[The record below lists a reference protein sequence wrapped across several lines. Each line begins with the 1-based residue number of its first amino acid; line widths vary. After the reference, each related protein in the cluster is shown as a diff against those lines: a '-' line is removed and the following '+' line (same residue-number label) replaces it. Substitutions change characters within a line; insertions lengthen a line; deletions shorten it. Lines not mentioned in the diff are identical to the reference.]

1 MSRYWQSPQSNPR
14 LDAQCSCGQARADW
28 LATMYAPSGASGA
41 AAALSASGPSEAHI
55 AAAGAAGRG
64 HVRGAP
70 GDHNASEELTQRGEL
85 HGYVLSSLRD
95 GAEVER
101 ALLPVISMTKIAG
114 CHGDLVAPPWY
125 HSQHLAGLRRQP
137 EGFWAY
143 ARRLVG
149 LGGWG
154 AGSPGSDADP
164 DALPWEQRV
173 PRLFFR
179 GSTTGGG
186 FKVGTPYE
194 RFHRHRLVE
203 LAANDSRMDIGFT
216 NFLQARA
223 PVPTV

>member
-1 MSRYWQSPQSNPR
+1 MR
-14 LDAQCSCGQARADW
+14 LRARAEPLPRSQRRARARRTSLRQVLPGEGTFAER
-28 LATMYAPSGASGA
+28 LATTCA
-41 AAALSASGPSEAHI
+41 
-55 AAAGAAGRG
+55 
-64 HVRGAP
+64 
-70 GDHNASEELTQRGEL
+70 NASEELTQRGEL

-186 FKVGTPYE
+186 VKVGTPYE

-223 PVPTV
+223 PVPIHKYGVLW